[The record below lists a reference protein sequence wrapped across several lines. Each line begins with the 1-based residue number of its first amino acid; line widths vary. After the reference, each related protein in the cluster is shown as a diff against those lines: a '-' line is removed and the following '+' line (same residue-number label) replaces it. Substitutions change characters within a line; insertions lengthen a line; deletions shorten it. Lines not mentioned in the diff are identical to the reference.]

1 MCSLLPHALGGVDC
15 SIVLTRSRRKI
26 IVSRT
31 HFCVSLFWC
40 DDRYHPDCSVCN
52 NDYTGSVGF
61 ACSRCSGTA
70 TGIVVISIIIL
81 ACVVVGIALALHLLS
96 GSMESTERGL
106 VDRIIRIVPVQAVKI
121 IIVAWQIVTQVR
133 PALHQSE
140 GAFAWGL

>member
-1 MCSLLPHALGGVDC
+1 M
-15 SIVLTRSRRKI
+15 
-26 IVSRT
+26 
-31 HFCVSLFWC
+31 
-40 DDRYHPDCSVCN
+40 
-52 NDYTGSVGF
+52 GF
-61 ACSRCSGTA
+61 ACSRCSGTT